1 MMRGGKIAVDST
13 SPFDTDVKATY
24 ADQLVPQ
31 QLKVLLQRGVHGL
44 YLFAVDPELQAALER
59 SAVASDRLDLDD

>member
-1 MMRGGKIAVDST
+1 MKD
-13 SPFDTDVKATY
+13 PY
-24 ADQLVPQ
+24 ADQLVLQ
-31 QLKVLLQRGVHGL
+31 QLKVFLQRGIHGL